1 MTSNQRPQEDINLMV
16 LLQQHKNQRKSLK
29 PRRGSVKDL
38 ENVKDDLKSLNWSSS
53 TSDVFYSNLQAI
65 GSEFSSAHAKQKS
78 TTPLIP
84 PLLNPVTTQ
93 EPS

>member
-78 TTPLIP
+78 TTRLIP

>member
-38 ENVKDDLKSLNWSSS
+38 ENVKDDLKSLNWSS
-53 TSDVFYSNLQAI
+53 
-65 GSEFSSAHAKQKS
+65 
-78 TTPLIP
+78 
-84 PLLNPVTTQ
+84 
-93 EPS
+93 